1 VPTQVLARK
10 EESHDP
16 VDSRPADNK
25 RARLL
30 EAALDLFETRG
41 FNGVA
46 VPEIAKA
53 AGVATGTLYLYFKD
67 KDALVNALYRHWKAA
82 YNRMVLAPLPG
93 GIGFRE
99 IFSLYWRRMMLFA
112 RNHPRA
118 VRFMDLHHHSSYL
131 DDESRALSRTYAQTA
146 QEFVAAARDAGAIRN
161 LDPTMV
167 VALMWGASAGLV
179 KFESQGALNF
189 DASMASQMEDA
200 LWRAISTDTSKGD

>member
-1 VPTQVLARK
+1 MQSAVLK
-10 EESHDP
+10 EKKSPSESSDKL
-16 VDSRPADNK
+16 DSK
-25 RARLL
+25 SARLL

-41 FNGVA
+41 FNGVT
-46 VPEIAKA
+46 VPEIARA

-67 KDALVNALYRHWKAA
+67 KDALVNALYRHWKTA

-93 GIGFRE
+93 DIGFRE
-99 IFSLYWRRMMLFA
+99 TFSLYWRRMMLFA

-131 DDESRALSRTYAQTA
+131 DDESRALSQTYAQAA
-146 QEFVAAARDAGAIRN
+146 QQFVAAAREAGAIRD

-189 DASMASQMEDA
+189 DAGMATQMEDA
-200 LWRAISTDTSKGD
+200 LWRAISTDTCKGD